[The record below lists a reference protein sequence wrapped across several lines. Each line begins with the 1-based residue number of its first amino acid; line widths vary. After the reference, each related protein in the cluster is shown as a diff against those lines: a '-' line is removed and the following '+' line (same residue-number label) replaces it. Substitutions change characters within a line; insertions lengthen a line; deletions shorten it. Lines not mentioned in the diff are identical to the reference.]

1 MSHKEAEE
9 EEFETDSKPTV
20 RLIGFIVESS
30 KKKHLKKFD
39 FVTKKGNH
47 VYLTEEQIKEQK
59 RIEESLKANM
69 AKKEEELGKEELV
82 DLLGIDVVTNVY
94 KAKIKYDKYCDKMM
108 NRRAL
113 GKITNSDFLTKG
125 KGPITLKLYR
135 DDGSN
140 ETIPNFKAS
149 DLHLSEWKEVIQV
162 FPKRTRAGWTTIYSQ
177 IQTRM
182 ENMYKNEQE
191 LEIDFNKPLGEQD
204 PIIKL
209 NDLARKKMKHADDIH
224 DYFKS
229 TKKYKS
235 SDFVSIKDFGDFT
248 NEMLYTV
255 QEIFFRLHQGLGQDD
270 HASTFSSFLLAEVD
284 ERNLNPLKQIR
295 AIKQLRQ
302 FDLCYLVF
310 HYISWYQEPKFL
322 FKMHPRRS
330 EGEELEYMFFE
341 GDGSSFDIWVNY
353 GVVGDDYEGPPV
365 FDDDQYEEKIMSGDV
380 GKGFIENYPN
390 FHEDENN
397 VSFSGVVL
405 VVEEESMPVY
415 DTDIEDVIEEKE
427 GFIRKGGFGG
437 EEDNIKDVVVV
448 ANDLCSSMIQTTL
461 SVDFSKI
468 IDSNPHELTWMQKG
482 NFVEQK
488 ARIVEFKRRHFEDYY
503 SDNQYAVS
511 IMEDTAYPCLHSP
524 KTTKETSSIRRVAES
539 VNIDGVTYNFDGV
552 TRAFSPS
559 CRFSRCDRMATL
571 IIDIQVRMKELG
583 QNNI

>member
-20 RLIGFIVESS
+20 MLTGFIVESS

-47 VYLTEEQIKEQK
+47 VHLIEEQIKEQK
-59 RIEESLKANM
+59 RIEESLKADM
-69 AKKEEELGKEELV
+69 DKKEEELGKEELD

-113 GKITNSDFLTKG
+113 GKITNSNFLTKG

-149 DLHLSEWKEVIQV
+149 DLHLSEWKKVIQV
-162 FPKRTRAGWTTIYSQ
+162 FPKRIKAGWTTIYSQ

-182 ENMYKNEQE
+182 KNMYKNKQE

-235 SDFVSIKDFGDFT
+235 SVQYKDYPTRTVRNEPSLGMIMVNSYQRQDFMSIKDFGDFT

-295 AIKQLRQ
+295 AIEQLRK
-302 FDLCYLVF
+302 Y
-310 HYISWYQEPKFL
+310 WYQEPKFL
-322 FKMHPRRS
+322 FKMPPRRN
-330 EGEELEYMFFE
+330 EGEELEYPFFK
-341 GDGSSFDIWVNY
+341 GDGSSFDVWVNY
-353 GVVGDDYEGPPV
+353 GVVGDDYEGPLV
-365 FDDDQYEEKIMSGDV
+365 FDDDQYEEKIVSGDI
-380 GKGFIENYPN
+380 GKGFIENYQN
-390 FHEDENN
+390 FHKDENN

-405 VVEEESMPVY
+405 VVEEESIPVY
-415 DTDIEDVIEEKE
+415 DTDIEDVIEEEE
-427 GFIRKGGFGG
+427 GFIRKGGFGR
-437 EEDNIKDVVVV
+437 EEDNIKDVVVA
-448 ANDLCSSMIQTTL
+448 ANDLFSSMIQTTL

-482 NFVEQK
+482 VTNLD
-488 ARIVEFKRRHFEDYY
+488 AT
-503 SDNQYAVS
+503 S
-511 IMEDTAYPCLHSP
+511 
-524 KTTKETSSIRRVAES
+524 TK
-539 VNIDGVTYNFDGV
+539 D
-552 TRAFSPS
+552 
-559 CRFSRCDRMATL
+559 
-571 IIDIQVRMKELG
+571 K
-583 QNNI
+583 